1 METSTHAEG
10 DGGMTRVLAVADWSV
25 DPQAVIAALRSE
37 AEGSP
42 VVFDLLV
49 PARLAALDWIG
60 DPNASRPCAERQ
72 LAELIRLARRDGVTV
87 ATESVGDPER
97 VAAIRARADA
107 LAPDR
112 IVVFER
118 ARLIPR
124 HPLSVIRRVR
134 RATGRGAERVVL
146 PPASR
151 ARRAGRRAR
160 CGVGRDASAV
170 RA

>member
-1 METSTHAEG
+1 MEASDHNKG
-10 DGGMTRVLAVADWSV
+10 DGGMERVLAVADWSV
-25 DPQAVIAALRSE
+25 DPEAVISALRSD

-49 PARLAALDWIG
+49 PARLPVLDWIG
-60 DPNASRPCAERQ
+60 DPKASRPCAERQ
-72 LAELIRLARRDGVTV
+72 LSELVRLAGRYGVSV
-87 ATESVGDPER
+87 ASRSVGDPER
-97 VAAIRARADA
+97 VAAIRALADS

-124 HPLSVIRRVR
+124 HPLSVIRRAG
-134 RATGRGAERVVL
+134 RATGRGVERVVL
-146 PPASR
+146 PPAPR
-151 ARRAGRRAR
+151 TQWAGRRAR
-160 CGVGRDASAV
+160 CTGVPGASAV